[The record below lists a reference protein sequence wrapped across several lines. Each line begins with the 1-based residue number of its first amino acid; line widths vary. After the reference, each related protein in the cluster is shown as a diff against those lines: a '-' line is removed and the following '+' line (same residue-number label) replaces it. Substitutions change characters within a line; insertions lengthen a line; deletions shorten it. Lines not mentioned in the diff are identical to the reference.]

1 MISSMMTEPIQ
12 HPVFTGVALS
22 HRERL
27 KSGRRYGKYDFD
39 KFKHLE
45 GSRYS
50 LGKGNIGEMEVACN
64 FLFTKSKWGVLTPA
78 RNPGG
83 VVYLDLCF
91 TEPPGCSLKGA
102 TVLLSLNEDD
112 KDLQRHFAAGKPP
125 PKPRIPVH
133 ITEHGPQALR
143 GAMSERAEIKKI
155 SGTPYIDVGGFA
167 GVGGM
172 GVNYEQLRSKR
183 SQWRVASQPIPNHL
197 GRATTL
203 RWDIRENEFDSQPT
217 HPNRFHTAFSFEHDG
232 QPFFM
237 QVEISG
243 ELESTIEQSKYKVKQ
258 SLKKYFKFPAE
269 PRRATTM
276 VNFGGRRNAHQ
287 SPLDE
292 LVETIPADMILANW
306 KEALLVPEMQPAGQ
320 NLQQGQKDF
329 RVGVT
334 GIQAGDAVD
343 LSESQTEQPYPAHL
357 LPPARMADL
366 RTEALSVISLGESVL
381 ADPLPTAP
389 DRTQTQ
395 AQATWDINSD
405 DSAGDSSDGA
415 SKPPIIVDADLI
427 PPIDQ
432 SQHISDQGN
441 VPKLSAAQD
450 ARVQKLLEESNLPLL
465 IQLFIVWLLS
475 FGTKPSSETNQ
486 TGDSVLQNP

>member
-1 MISSMMTEPIQ
+1 MTTEPIQ

-27 KSGRRYGKYDFD
+27 KGGRRYGKYDFD
-39 KFKHLE
+39 SFTHLP
-45 GSRYS
+45 GSRYF
-50 LGKGNIGEMEVACN
+50 LGQGKIGEVLVDCD
-64 FLFTKSKWGVLTPA
+64 FLFTESKWGVLTPA

-102 TVLLSLNEDD
+102 TVLLSLDEDD
-112 KDLQRHFAAGKPP
+112 KDLRRHFAAGKPP
-125 PKPRIPVH
+125 PKPRVPVQ
-133 ITEHGPQALR
+133 ITKHGPQALR
-143 GAMSERAEIKKI
+143 GTMSEQAEFKKYN
-155 SGTPYIDVGGFA
+155 GTPHVEAGGFA
-167 GVGGM
+167 GFGGI
-172 GVNYEQLRSKR
+172 GVDYEKLITRK
-183 SQWRVASQPIPNHL
+183 SQWRVASQVTANHL

-203 RWDIRENEFDSQPT
+203 RWDITENEFDSQPA

-232 QPFFM
+232 QPFLM
-237 QVEISG
+237 QVEVG
-243 ELESTIEQSKYKVKQ
+243 GLLESTIEQSKHKVKQ
-258 SLKKYFKFPAE
+258 GFKKYLRFPAE

-276 VNFGGRRNAHQ
+276 VNFGGRSNAHQ

-292 LVETIPADMILANW
+292 LVETIPAAMIWANW
-306 KEALLVPEMQPAGQ
+306 KEALLVPEMQAAGQ

-329 RVGVT
+329 RIGGT
-334 GIQAGDAVD
+334 GIQAGNAVD
-343 LSESQTEQPYPAHL
+343 LSESQTGRPYPAHL

-366 RTEALSVISLGESVL
+366 RSEVLSVMSLGESVL
-381 ADPLPTAP
+381 ADPLPIAP

-405 DSAGDSSDGA
+405 DSAGDSSEGA
-415 SKPPIIVDADLI
+415 SQPPIIVDADLI
-427 PPIDQ
+427 PPMDQ
-432 SQHISDQGN
+432 SQQISDRGN